1 MKYLWI
7 LLIFIGCTK
16 EAPVTSY
23 GDWNLDSFESI
34 EEYPLYSQEFN
45 TIKTFDDVRFVFEEF
60 SLITYKDSM
69 PVQLHIIGYQF
80 GQKVEFTAV
89 HKEFNI
95 SIDGEIWDIIELTP
109 YSMVLENFEQYGI
122 VGHQTRTLYLTK

>member
-7 LLIFIGCTK
+7 LLIFIGCTR
-16 EAPVTSY
+16 EVPVTSY

-60 SLITYKDSM
+60 SLITYKDST

-80 GQKVEFTAV
+80 GQKVEFTAI

-109 YSMVLENFEQYGI
+109 HSMVLENFEQYGI